1 MKQNIHH
8 RIVVFLTGTAA
19 LLLIA
24 GSLVID
30 GNAVAGEI
38 YSWTDKNGVVH
49 YGDRPPEGQKTKIV
63 VVPEAHRPDSAGAYP
78 SPVEARPGSE
88 SSAADATN
96 TPGEQETAPL
106 SLADQK
112 REQLATNRE
121 DKREAREEKE
131 RMCAKHRKRLTQ
143 MEPARR
149 VFYTNE
155 KGQSVRMDDEL
166 RVDLI
171 EEDKAYIAE
180 NCK

>member
-1 MKQNIHH
+1 MKQNRQH
-8 RIVVFLTGTAA
+8 RIVVFLTCTAA
-19 LLLIA
+19 LLL
-24 GSLVID
+24 SVIS

-49 YGDRPPEGQKTKIV
+49 YGDRPPEGQKTQIV
-63 VVPEAHRPDSAGAYP
+63 VVPQAPRPDSPGAYP
-78 SPVEARPGSE
+78 SPDGAQPGSE
-88 SSAADATN
+88 NNAADATSAA
-96 TPGEQETAPL
+96 GEQETAPL
-106 SLADQK
+106 SLADQR
-112 REQLATNRE
+112 REQLAKDRKE
-121 DKREAREEKE
+121 KGEAREDTE

-155 KGQSVRMDDEL
+155 KGESVRMDDDL
-166 RVDLI
+166 RIELI